1 MQVLLLL
8 HNVLVCVL
16 VVFLIL
22 SLQVIMRALFIGTI
36 QYPNMANVMAEKMLD
51 NFAKE
56 NEMTALADLIS

>member
-8 HNVLVCVL
+8 HNVFVCVL

-22 SLQVIMRALFIGTI
+22 SLQVIVCALFIGTI
-36 QYPNMANVMAEKMLD
+36 QYPNRVNVMAEKMLD